1 MLQHG
6 ACQQQNKRASDTAQ
20 WLEQSQGHFACL
32 FVCCEKKVRLSEVK
46 SLNLSL
52 VCLRVFASF
61 IGIAGAAR
69 TPSVGRRARTRLVV
83 VSLNFRT
90 PRGTLGS
97 SPRQPDHKTTTVLSI
112 TRTSGLC
119 GIWVSHSGPTVEIR
133 MHDELS
139 PMLDTIKFL
148 GPSLPIIP

>member
-20 WLEQSQGHFACL
+20 WLEQSQGHFTCL

-69 TPSVGRRARTRLVV
+69 TPSVGRRARTRLGV
-83 VSLNFRT
+83 VSLNFR
-90 PRGTLGS
+90 S
-97 SPRQPDHKTTTVLSI
+97 SRVSQPHLS
-112 TRTSGLC
+112 R
-119 GIWVSHSGPTVEIR
+119 
-133 MHDELS
+133 
-139 PMLDTIKFL
+139 
-148 GPSLPIIP
+148 

>member
-20 WLEQSQGHFACL
+20 WLEQSQGHFTCL

-83 VSLNFRT
+83 VSLNFR
-90 PRGTLGS
+90 RDAS
-97 SPRQPDHKTTTVLSI
+97 SPKCPTTNWHLGTES
-112 TRTSGLC
+112 TRGMGTHPVRKQGSC
-119 GIWVSHSGPTVEIR
+119 DP
-133 MHDELS
+133 
-139 PMLDTIKFL
+139 
-148 GPSLPIIP
+148 

>member
-20 WLEQSQGHFACL
+20 WLEQSQGHFTCL

-83 VSLNFRT
+83 VSLQSAMDVFIYDNEATRSASISVFHRMSWWIIN
-90 PRGTLGS
+90 LCMF
-97 SPRQPDHKTTTVLSI
+97 LSV
-112 TRTSGLC
+112 TQ
-119 GIWVSHSGPTVEIR
+119 W
-133 MHDELS
+133 
-139 PMLDTIKFL
+139 
-148 GPSLPIIP
+148 

>member
-20 WLEQSQGHFACL
+20 WLGQSQRHFTCL

-46 SLNLSL
+46 LRNLSL
-52 VCLRVFASF
+52 VCLPFFASF

-69 TPSVGRRARTRLVV
+69 TPSVGRRACTRLVV

-90 PRGTLGS
+90 LLVCDCCLETGTFSLIS
-97 SPRQPDHKTTTVLSI
+97 YV
-112 TRTSGLC
+112 
-119 GIWVSHSGPTVEIR
+119 
-133 MHDELS
+133 
-139 PMLDTIKFL
+139 F
-148 GPSLPIIP
+148 GPSLRAESANSEQKMFDRQFHCALCCNHDSVWSLS

>member
-20 WLEQSQGHFACL
+20 WLEQSQGHFTCL

-90 PRGTLGS
+90 PKGGPPQFSTWMFVS
-97 SPRQPDHKTTTVLSI
+97 SFSTFV
-112 TRTSGLC
+112 
-119 GIWVSHSGPTVEIR
+119 VS
-133 MHDELS
+133 L
-139 PMLDTIKFL
+139 FW
-148 GPSLPIIP
+148 

>member
-20 WLEQSQGHFACL
+20 WLEQSQGHFTCL

-90 PRGTLGS
+90 SWLGCPGASQSQSGCPAWLASAIRG
-97 SPRQPDHKTTTVLSI
+97 
-112 TRTSGLC
+112 
-119 GIWVSHSGPTVEIR
+119 
-133 MHDELS
+133 S
-139 PMLDTIKFL
+139 PMD
-148 GPSLPIIP
+148 SL

>member
-20 WLEQSQGHFACL
+20 WLEQSQGHFTCL

-83 VSLNFRT
+83 VSLNFRSSGNKLYQT
-90 PRGTLGS
+90 QAESRIRCRTDQYTTFRSTLIN
-97 SPRQPDHKTTTVLSI
+97 DIH
-112 TRTSGLC
+112 
-119 GIWVSHSGPTVEIR
+119 
-133 MHDELS
+133 HDVIE
-139 PMLDTIKFL
+139 
-148 GPSLPIIP
+148 

>member
-20 WLEQSQGHFACL
+20 WLEQSQGHFTCL

-83 VSLNFRT
+83 VSLNFRNR
-90 PRGTLGS
+90 PVMVLQCWPPFFFGKYSRGLFMAAMFLL
-97 SPRQPDHKTTTVLSI
+97 VFWILF
-112 TRTSGLC
+112 
-119 GIWVSHSGPTVEIR
+119 SGP
-133 MHDELS
+133 
-139 PMLDTIKFL
+139 
-148 GPSLPIIP
+148 